1 MAVLPQQRETSRTRA
16 PQSILTC
23 TLFDP
28 REPDWRHCSSS
39 KTALSGRAANLLI
52 SMTFSLCVPARPTER
67 ASTRGIWHGRVLFTA
82 LVLFS
87 RRGEKIGTAGITK
100 AKECAELVLV
110 NGRGGRG
117 RICRDE
123 IAFAHHREGNGIS
136 DLDNGMPRKAQ
147 GGSLG
152 KMVVSRSLLEQ
163 LADLT
168 ARQ

>member
-1 MAVLPQQRETSRTRA
+1 M
-16 PQSILTC
+16 
-23 TLFDP
+23 
-28 REPDWRHCSSS
+28 
-39 KTALSGRAANLLI
+39 
-52 SMTFSLCVPARPTER
+52 
-67 ASTRGIWHGRVLFTA
+67 LFTA

-163 LADLT
+163 LADLLDG
-168 ARQ
+168 AAMKRRLLPSALAVCRPIPADLLASKLVLVGRSAAA